1 MKMISP
7 VKKVLALLLII
18 LPHMTMLA
26 QQPVSPLVASF
37 EMHRLMKMETVFKLD
52 WISLGPTLNSAR
64 VEAVQLDPEHPG
76 TMYIAFGSGNLWKSV
91 NHGISWKP
99 IFEGQPSLGI
109 GDFALA
115 PSNPNIIYV
124 GTGESL
130 KKARN
135 FTMPGTGIYRSDDA
149 GETWRHL
156 GLDDSWHIG
165 EIAVH
170 PHNPDIVLVSV
181 LGHFWSKNENRGV
194 FRTNDGG
201 ESWKQVLYN
210 DDQTGANDIVIS
222 PSDPDILYASMWENN
237 PGVSGPNSGVY
248 RSSDGGKTWSARNIG
263 LPQGYGTGRMGL
275 AVSYTNPD
283 KAYVL
288 VDNRSNE
295 NDDAAEVYKT
305 LDGGLHWERTHQEDL
320 KIFSVIGWYFTD
332 IYVSPAN
339 DDEIFALG
347 VRLAHSADGGK
358 TFAIMGGDVAH
369 ITPSA
374 AHGLHLDHCELWIHP
389 GNPDHLALGNDG
401 GLYISYDRG
410 KSWMHYNNIPAG
422 EFYDITLDHQTP
434 YQIYGGVQD
443 DATVYGPP
451 EEWNPAFPDRWKYL
465 WIDAWNGGDGCVTQ
479 VDPEDP
485 NTVYFSA
492 QNGAARRLNMA
503 IDSSTSI
510 RPELPEEYGDSLR
523 FNFVTPYFISAHHS
537 KTLYHAGNFVF
548 KSTDRGDHWELIS
561 GDLSLSSVETKKSTA
576 AGALAESPLQP
587 GLLYL
592 GTDRGAFWVSQDDGL
607 SWKEQSKGIPDNYIL
622 SICPSR
628 FNKKRVYMAITGI
641 NYDDLG
647 NYLYVSENYGE
658 NWRSLGSKLPDEPAN
673 VILEDPTNENI
684 LYAGMY
690 RGVYISTDRGNQWSY
705 LGKNMPAAS
714 IADME
719 IHEPSMDLIA
729 ATHGRGIY
737 KMNIKPIQTGYSDKA
752 GPEEN
757 HLFKIPAVHRPWQND
772 TRGKPDYRTLKKVPI
787 SFWLSTSQQVSLELM
802 NPGNELVWSTR
813 LDGQEGFNE
822 IRWDLIYK
830 REDSDQPYFIHYETF
845 LESGSYSMQLLV
857 GKDTLSRELIIL
869 DGKSP
874 NLY

>member
-1 MKMISP
+1 MK
-7 VKKVLALLLII
+7 
-18 LPHMTMLA
+18 
-26 QQPVSPLVASF
+26 
-37 EMHRLMKMETVFKLD
+37 FKLNLHERLIFLSLLPKQND
-52 WISLGPTLNSAR
+52 FSTMKILRKVSQDVGFTDEEYKYYNIKPVENGRISFDVIKAQ
-64 VEAVQLDPEHPG
+64 EE
-76 TMYIAFGSGNLWKSV
+76 K
-91 NHGISWKP
+91 
-99 IFEGQPSLGI
+99 
-109 GDFALA
+109 DF
-115 PSNPNIIYV
+115 
-124 GTGESL
+124 
-130 KKARN
+130 
-135 FTMPGTGIYRSDDA
+135 D
-149 GETWRHL
+149 
-156 GLDDSWHIG
+156 IG

-592 GTDRGAFWVSQDDGL
+592 GTDRG
-607 SWKEQSKGIPDNYIL
+607 
-622 SICPSR
+622 
-628 FNKKRVYMAITGI
+628 
-641 NYDDLG
+641 
-647 NYLYVSENYGE
+647 
-658 NWRSLGSKLPDEPAN
+658 
-673 VILEDPTNENI
+673 
-684 LYAGMY
+684 
-690 RGVYISTDRGNQWSY
+690 
-705 LGKNMPAAS
+705 
-714 IADME
+714 
-719 IHEPSMDLIA
+719 
-729 ATHGRGIY
+729 
-737 KMNIKPIQTGYSDKA
+737 
-752 GPEEN
+752 
-757 HLFKIPAVHRPWQND
+757 
-772 TRGKPDYRTLKKVPI
+772 
-787 SFWLSTSQQVSLELM
+787 
-802 NPGNELVWSTR
+802 
-813 LDGQEGFNE
+813 
-822 IRWDLIYK
+822 
-830 REDSDQPYFIHYETF
+830 
-845 LESGSYSMQLLV
+845 
-857 GKDTLSRELIIL
+857 
-869 DGKSP
+869 
-874 NLY
+874 